1 MRLPKQE
8 ASIMGIGSEI
18 RAEGAAPKS
27 HAGPQGNAIAP
38 LVGYVAL
45 VVAGGAAALWS
56 AGWPNPAPELLA
68 LLFWLLAN
76 VLCEILWLPTPS
88 GRGYLSMGT
97 ASNFATLLLLPVGP
111 AAAVSA
117 LAGAFADV
125 VFRRRRWY
133 QVLFNMGQCA
143 VAVAA
148 ASHVF
153 AALGGARDGP
163 DALVSPLNA
172 APLLAAALTFF
183 LANTWLVAGVVSIHQ
198 SRAFVEVWRTQYA
211 FNFALLGTAVLLLLG
226 YFFAILFLT
235 WGYAS
240 AFVAAATAYFVR
252 DAYSRFVR
260 EMDGGPDALSAAP

>member
-1 MRLPKQE
+1 MEK
-8 ASIMGIGSEI
+8 
-18 RAEGAAPKS
+18 RA
-27 HAGPQGNAIAP
+27 GNPNIP
-38 LVGYVAL
+38 LAGYVAL
-45 VVAGGAAALWS
+45 VVAGGTAALWS
-56 AGWPNPAPELLA
+56 TGWPKQAPEWPA

-76 VLCEILWLPTPS
+76 LLCEILWLPTPS

-97 ASNFATLLLLPVGP
+97 ASNFATLLLLPAGP
-111 AAAVSA
+111 AMALCA
-117 LAGAFADV
+117 LAGGIADAL
-125 VFRRRRWY
+125 FRRRAWY

-148 ASHVF
+148 ASQVF
-153 AALGGARDGP
+153 AALGGSTDGA

-172 APLLAAALTFF
+172 VPLLAAALTFF
-183 LANTWLVAGVVSIHQ
+183 LANTWLVAGVVSIH
-198 SRAFVEVWRTQYA
+198 RGLPFVEVWRTQFA

-226 YFFAILFLT
+226 YFFSILFLT

-260 EMDGGPDALSAAP
+260 ELEGDPGRVGTAP